1 MTSADEILVEQREAV
16 TVITINRPEA
26 SNSLSP
32 SVLFGLG
39 DALDAAAAD
48 DGVAAVV
55 LTGAGDRVFC
65 AGLDLRAFSSGE
77 MEMPEDK
84 GQGFSRLFRE
94 RYAKPLIAAANG
106 HVVAG
111 GFELLLRCDLV
122 VAAEHAEFGLPE
134 VKRGL
139 VAGAGVTILPHR
151 VPMPIVLELG
161 LVGSRI
167 TAQRAA
173 ELGLVNRV
181 VPKGQALAG
190 ALDLAAQIAEN
201 GPLAVRLSKQL
212 AYASEDAGAGDIWSE
227 IDTVTK
233 TVMSSADAQEGALA
247 FVETR
252 TPNWTGK

>member
-1 MTSADEILVEQREAV
+1 MEILTEQRGAV
-16 TVITINRPEA
+16 TVVTINRPEA

-32 SVLFGLG
+32 GVLEGIG
-39 DALDAAAAD
+39 TALDAAAAD
-48 DGVAAVV
+48 DAVAAVV
-55 LTGAGDRVFC
+55 ITGAGDRVFC

-77 MEMPEDK
+77 IEMNEDK
-84 GQGFSRLFRE
+84 ARGFSRLFRE
-94 RYAKPLIAAANG
+94 RYPKPLIAAANG

-139 VAGAGVTILPHR
+139 VAGAGVTILPR
-151 VPMPIVLELG
+151 RIPMAMVLELG
-161 LVGSRI
+161 LLGTRI

-181 VPKGQALAG
+181 VPKGEALNG
-190 ALDLAAQIAEN
+190 ALELAALIAEN

-212 AYASEDAGAGDIWSE
+212 AYASEDASAGDIWSQ
-227 IDTVTK
+227 IDEVTR
-233 TVMSSADAQEGALA
+233 TVMSSADAKEGATA
-247 FVETR
+247 FVEKR
-252 TPNWTGK
+252 TPNWTGH

>member
-1 MTSADEILVEQREAV
+1 M
-16 TVITINRPEA
+16 
-26 SNSLSP
+26 
-32 SVLFGLG
+32 
-39 DALDAAAAD
+39 
-48 DGVAAVV
+48 V

-77 MEMPEDK
+77 MEINDDK
-84 GQGFSRLFRE
+84 DAQSDLGGFSRLFRE
-94 RYAKPLIAAANG
+94 RYPKPLIAAANG

-139 VAGAGVTILPHR
+139 VAGAGVTILPR
-151 VPMPIVLELG
+151 RIPMAMVLELG
-161 LVGSRI
+161 LLGTRI

-181 VPKGQALAG
+181 VPKGEALNG
-190 ALDLAAQIAEN
+190 ALELAAQIAQN

-212 AYASEDAGAGDIWSE
+212 AYASEDGSAGDIWSQ
-227 IDTVTK
+227 IDTVTR
-233 TVMSSADAQEGALA
+233 TVMSSDDAKEGALA
-247 FVETR
+247 FVEKR
-252 TPNWTGK
+252 SPNWTGH